1 MQTEPLQA
9 PLAGCHERHPGLT
22 AGDLRV
28 AEWLAA
34 NLDGTTTVHRTWQQ
48 LRNELRLPNHAAG
61 VHLTTLPRLGFVG
74 ERIRT
79 GPPAGFPLELPV
91 PKLPA
96 ERTVSNYE
104 TRAAVEARNSRRAA
118 GNRAAD
124 LRADAKWGVR
134 A

>member
-1 MQTEPLQA
+1 M
-9 PLAGCHERHPGLT
+9 
-22 AGDLRV
+22 
-28 AEWLAA
+28 
-34 NLDGTTTVHRTWQQ
+34 
-48 LRNELRLPNHAAG
+48 
-61 VHLTTLPRLGFVG
+61 
-74 ERIRT
+74 
-79 GPPAGFPLELPV
+79 

-118 GNRAAD
+118 GKRAAD